1 MSNEIK
7 SKAFRGIVNPETRVL
22 KIINK
27 QNFDKFLESL
37 EGEIEIVVSEVNS
50 RTHWQNNYYWKVVIG
65 TLIDSNSLGGHTK
78 DEMHT
83 TLKNHFKVESTTK
96 LNVYEFQDY
105 IDRIIRWAAIDFS
118 IVVPEPEDQ
127 EDS

>member
-27 QNFDKFLESL
+27 EKFDKFLESL
-37 EGEIEIVVSEVNS
+37 EGEIEIVVSEVHS
-50 RTHWQNNYYWKVVIG
+50 RTDWQNNYYLKVVIG
-65 TLIDSNSLGGHTK
+65 TLIGSNSLGGHTK
-78 DEMHT
+78 DEMHRI
-83 TLKNHFKVESTTK
+83 LKNHFKVESTTK

-105 IDRIIRWAAIDFS
+105 IDRIIRWSAIDFN
-118 IVVPEPEDQ
+118 IVIPEPEDQ
-127 EDS
+127 EEL

>member
-7 SKAFRGIVNPETRVL
+7 SKSFRGIVNPETRVL

-27 QNFDKFLESL
+27 KDFDKFLESL

-65 TLIDSNSLGGHTK
+65 TLIGSNSLGGHTK
-78 DEMHT
+78 DEMHRL
-83 TLKNHFKVESTTK
+83 LKNHFKVESTTK
-96 LNVYEFQDY
+96 LNVYEFQEY
-105 IDRIIRWAAIDFS
+105 IDRIIRWASIDFS
-118 IVVPEPEDQ
+118 IVIPDPEDQ

>member
-7 SKAFRGIVNPETRVL
+7 SKSFRGIVNPETRVL

-27 QNFDKFLESL
+27 KDFDKFLESL

-78 DEMHT
+78 DEMHRL
-83 TLKNHFKVESTTK
+83 LKNHFKVESTTK
-96 LNVYEFQDY
+96 LNVYEFQEY
-105 IDRIIRWAAIDFS
+105 IDRIIRWASIDFS
-118 IVVPEPEDQ
+118 IDIPEPEDQ

>member
-7 SKAFRGIVNPETRVL
+7 SKTFRGVVNPETRVL

-27 QNFDKFLESL
+27 ESFDKFLESL
-37 EGEIEIVVSEVNS
+37 EGEIEIVVSEVHS

-78 DEMHT
+78 DEMHRI
-83 TLKNHFKVESTTK
+83 LKNHFKVESTTK

-105 IDRIIRWAAIDFS
+105 IDRIIRWSAIDFN
-118 IVVPEPEDQ
+118 IVIPEPEDQ

>member
-1 MSNEIK
+1 MSSEIK
-7 SKAFRGIVNPETRVL
+7 SKAFRAIVSPETRVL

-27 QNFDKFLESL
+27 QSFEKFLESL
-37 EGEIEIVVSEVNS
+37 EGEIEILVSEVNS

-65 TLIDSNSLGGHTK
+65 TLINTESFGGHTK
-78 DEMHT
+78 DEFHRI
-83 TLKNHFKVESTTK
+83 LKNHFKIKSTTK
-96 LNVYEFQDY
+96 LNVYEFQEY

-118 IVVPEPEDQ
+118 IVIPEPDDQ

>member
-27 QNFDKFLESL
+27 EKFDKFLESL
-37 EGEIEIVVSEVNS
+37 EGEIEIVVSEVHS

-65 TLIDSNSLGGHTK
+65 TLIGSNSLGGHTK
-78 DEMHT
+78 DEMHRI
-83 TLKNHFKVESTTK
+83 LKNHFKVESTTK

-105 IDRIIRWAAIDFS
+105 IDRIIRWSAIDFN
-118 IVVPEPEDQ
+118 IVIPEPEDQ
-127 EDS
+127 EEL

>member
-1 MSNEIK
+1 MPNEIK
-7 SKAFRGIVNPETRVL
+7 TKSFRGIVNPETRVL

-27 QNFDKFLESL
+27 KGFDKFLESL

-65 TLIDSNSLGGHTK
+65 TLIGSNSLGGHTK
-78 DEMHT
+78 DEMHRV
-83 TLKNHFKVESTTK
+83 LKNHFKIKSTTK

-118 IVVPEPEDQ
+118 IVIPEPEEQ
-127 EDS
+127 EES